1 MTYCIGILL
10 KTGLVMLS
18 DSRTNAGVDN
28 IATFRKMTVWEQ
40 PGERVIGLM
49 SSGNLAIS
57 QAVVTYL
64 EEGMGEGGETILS
77 VPSLFKAAQL
87 VGQAVRAV
95 YTEVGGTLEAK
106 EPGAFNV
113 SLLLGGQIKG
123 RRCRLFQ
130 VYSAGNFIHASDR
143 TPFFQIGE
151 HKYGKPILDRAVTY
165 DTDLYDGLKLGLI
178 SMDSTMRSNLAVGP
192 PLDVVVIRRD
202 ALFAE
207 LSQRIEIGDPYFD
220 NLRRQWSEALR
231 AAHREIP
238 KPPYPRRQI

>member
-40 PGERVIGLM
+40 PGDRVIGLM

-64 EEGMGEGGETILS
+64 EEGMGEGGETILT
-77 VPSLFKAAQL
+77 VPSMFKAAQL

-113 SLLLGGQIKG
+113 SLLLGGQLKG
-123 RRCRLFQ
+123 RTCRLFQ
-130 VYSAGNFIHASDR
+130 IYSAGNFIHASDR

-151 HKYGKPILDRAVTY
+151 HKYGKPILDRALAY
-165 DTDLYDGLKLGLI
+165 DTELRTAAKLALL
-178 SMDSTMRSNLAVGP
+178 SMDSTLRSNLSVGL
-192 PLDVVVIRRD
+192 PLDLMIYRTDTLKTELRRIID
-202 ALFAE
+202 E
-207 LSQRIEIGDPYFD
+207 GDPYFEQI
-220 NLRRQWSEALR
+220 RQGWSSALR
-231 AAHREIP
+231 NAIKAMP
-238 KPPYPRRQI
+238 DVPW

>member
-40 PGERVIGLM
+40 PGDRVIGLM
-49 SSGNLAIS
+49 SAGNLAIS

-64 EEGMGEGGETILS
+64 EEGMGEGGDTILT
-77 VPSLFKAAQL
+77 VPSMFKAAQL

-106 EPGAFNV
+106 DPGAFNV
-113 SLLLGGQIKG
+113 SLLLGGQLKG
-123 RRCRLFQ
+123 RKCRLFQ
-130 VYSAGNFIHASDR
+130 IYSAGNFIHASDR

-151 HKYGKPILDRAVTY
+151 HKYGKPILDRALAY
-165 DTDLYDGLKLGLI
+165 DTEPRTAAKLALL
-178 SMDSTMRSNLAVGP
+178 SMDSTLRSNLSVGL
-192 PLDVVVIRRD
+192 PLDLMIYRTD
-202 ALFAE
+202 ALKTE
-207 LSQRIEIGDPYFD
+207 LRRSIDEGDPYFEQI
-220 NLRRQWSEALR
+220 RQGWSSALR
-231 AAHREIP
+231 NAIKAMP
-238 KPPYPRRQI
+238 DVPW

>member
-40 PGERVIGLM
+40 PGDRVIGLM
-49 SSGNLAIS
+49 SAGNLAIS

-64 EEGMGEGGETILS
+64 EEGMGEGGDTILT
-77 VPSLFKAAQL
+77 VPSMFKAAQL

-106 EPGAFNV
+106 DPGAFNV
-113 SLLLGGQIKG
+113 SLLLGGQLKG
-123 RRCRLFQ
+123 RKCRLFQ
-130 VYSAGNFIHASDR
+130 IYSAGNFIHASDR

-151 HKYGKPILDRAVTY
+151 HKYGKPILDRALAY
-165 DTDLYDGLKLGLI
+165 DTELRTAAKLALL
-178 SMDSTMRSNLAVGP
+178 SMDSTLRSNLSVGL
-192 PLDVVVIRRD
+192 PLDLMIYRTDTLHTELRRSID
-202 ALFAE
+202 E
-207 LSQRIEIGDPYFD
+207 GDPYFEQI
-220 NLRRQWSEALR
+220 RQGWSSALR
-231 AAHREIP
+231 NAINAMP
-238 KPPYPRRQI
+238 DVPW

>member
-64 EEGMGEGGETILS
+64 EEGMGEGGDTILT
-77 VPSLFKAAQL
+77 VPSMFKAAQL

-113 SLLLGGQIKG
+113 SLLLGGQLKG
-123 RRCRLFQ
+123 RNCRLFQ
-130 VYSAGNFIHASDR
+130 IYSAGNFIHASDR

-151 HKYGKPILDRAVTY
+151 HKYGKPILDRALAY
-165 DTDLYDGLKLGLI
+165 DTELRTAAKLALL
-178 SMDSTMRSNLAVGP
+178 SMDSTLRSNLSVGL
-192 PLDVVVIRRD
+192 PLDLMIYRTD
-202 ALFAE
+202 ALQTE
-207 LSQRIEIGDPYFD
+207 LRRSIDEGDPYFEQI
-220 NLRRQWSEALR
+220 RQGWSSALR
-231 AAHREIP
+231 NAIKAMP
-238 KPPYPRRQI
+238 DVPW

>member
-1 MTYCIGILL
+1 MTYCIGMLL

-40 PGERVIGLM
+40 PGERVISLM
-49 SSGNLAIS
+49 TSGNLAIS
-57 QAVVTYL
+57 QSVVDYI
-64 EEGMGEGGETILS
+64 EEGLGEGGETILT
-77 VPSLFKAAQL
+77 VPSMLRAAQL

-95 YTEVGGTLEAK
+95 YSEVGGALEAK
-106 EPGAFNV
+106 DPGAFNV

-151 HKYGKPILDRAVTY
+151 HKYGKPILDRALAY
-165 DTDLYDGLKLGLI
+165 DTELRTAAKLALL
-178 SMDSTMRSNLAVGP
+178 SMDSTLRSNLSVGL
-192 PLDVVVIRRD
+192 PLDLMIYRTD
-202 ALFAE
+202 ALKIE
-207 LSQRIEIGDPYFD
+207 LRRSIDEGDPYF
-220 NLRRQWSEALR
+220 NQIRQGWSTALR
-231 AAHREIP
+231 NAITAMP
-238 KPPYPRRQI
+238 DVPW

>member
-40 PGERVIGLM
+40 PGERVISLM

-64 EEGMGEGGETILS
+64 EEGMGEGGETILT
-77 VPSLFKAAQL
+77 VPSMFKAAQL

-106 EPGAFNV
+106 DPGAFNV
-113 SLLLGGQIKG
+113 SLLLGGQLKG
-123 RRCRLFQ
+123 RNCRLFQ
-130 VYSAGNFIHASDR
+130 IYSAGNFIHASDR

-151 HKYGKPILDRAVTY
+151 HKYGKPILDRALAY
-165 DTDLYDGLKLGLI
+165 DTELRTAAKLALL
-178 SMDSTMRSNLAVGP
+178 SMDSTLRSNLSVGL
-192 PLDVVVIRRD
+192 PLDLMIYRTD
-202 ALFAE
+202 ALQTE
-207 LSQRIEIGDPYFD
+207 LRRSIDEGDPYFEQI
-220 NLRRQWSEALR
+220 RQGWSSALR
-231 AAHREIP
+231 NAIKAMP
-238 KPPYPRRQI
+238 DVPW

>member
-1 MTYCIGILL
+1 MTYCIGMLL

-40 PGERVIGLM
+40 PGDRVVGLM

-64 EEGMGEGGETILS
+64 EEGLGEGGDTILT
-77 VPSLFKAAQL
+77 VPSMFKAAQL

-106 EPGAFNV
+106 DPGAFNV
-113 SLLLGGQIKG
+113 SLLLGGQLKG
-123 RRCRLFQ
+123 RSCRLFQ
-130 VYSAGNFIHASDR
+130 IYSAGNYIHASDR

-151 HKYGKPILDRAVTY
+151 HKYGKPILDRALAY
-165 DTDLYDGLKLGLI
+165 DTELRTAAKLALL
-178 SMDSTMRSNLAVGP
+178 SMDSTLRSNLSVGL
-192 PLDVVVIRRD
+192 PLDLMIYRTD
-202 ALFAE
+202 ALKTE
-207 LSQRIEIGDPYFD
+207 LRRSIDEGDPYFD
-220 NLRRQWSEALR
+220 EIRQGWSSALR
-231 AAHREIP
+231 NAIKAMP
-238 KPPYPRRQI
+238 DVPW